1 MSWISFS
8 LAVTGLTAALAP
20 TATNAATPNVMTM
33 SVAQSD
39 YIENCGGCHG
49 FDGDSEPADIPV
61 LKGRVGYFMCTK
73 EGRDYLI
80 RLPNV
85 AHSRIFDPQEL
96 ADLMNFVVFAL
107 GAESVPKG
115 ARPFTAGE
123 VASRRKNAMTTIS
136 LIQERARVVSDL
148 PASCHAPATM
158 GKYYPS
164 QQGPN
169 HIDVPSAIR

>member
-1 MSWISFS
+1 MRLVAFALVLTGMAAG
-8 LAVTGLTAALAP
+8 LAA
-20 TATNAATPNVMTM
+20 TATRAATGGLMNM

-61 LKGRVGYFMCTK
+61 LKDRVGYFMCTR

-85 AHSRIFDPQEL
+85 AHSRITDPQEL
-96 ADLMNFVVFAL
+96 ADLVNFVVFAI
-107 GAESVPKG
+107 GGKSVPKD
-115 ARPFTAGE
+115 AKPFTAAE
-123 VASRRKNAMTTIS
+123 VAALRKNAMTSIS

-148 PASCHAPATM
+148 PASCNAPASLD
-158 GKYYPS
+158 KYYPS
-164 QQGPN
+164 QQGAN
-169 HIDVPSAIR
+169 HIDVPSAIQ

>member
-1 MSWISFS
+1 MRWTSFI
-8 LAVTGLTAALAP
+8 LAVTGLTVAFAAS
-20 TATNAATPNVMTM
+20 ATKAATPDVMTM
-33 SVAQSD
+33 STAQSD

-73 EGRDYLI
+73 EGRGYLI

-85 AHSRIFDPQEL
+85 AHSRIADPQEL

-107 GAESVPKG
+107 GADSAPKG
-115 ARPFTAGE
+115 AKPFTARE
-123 VASRRKNAMTTIS
+123 VVSLRKDAMTTIS

-148 PASCHAPATM
+148 PTSCHAPATM
-158 GKYYPS
+158 DKYYPS

>member
-1 MSWISFS
+1 MRWISFV
-8 LAVTGLTAALAP
+8 LTVTGLTATLA
-20 TATNAATPNVMTM
+20 AATTKAMPNPMPT

-49 FDGDSEPADIPV
+49 FNGDSEPADVPV
-61 LKGRVGYFMCTK
+61 LKDRAGYFMCTK

-85 AHSRIFDPQEL
+85 AHSRIADPQEL

-107 GAESVPKG
+107 GANSAPRDAK
-115 ARPFTAGE
+115 PFTASE
-123 VASRRKNAMTTIS
+123 VASLRKDAMTTIS

-148 PASCHAPATM
+148 PASCHAPASM
-158 GKYYPS
+158 DKYYPS

-169 HIDVPSAIR
+169 HIDVPSAIQ